1 MPEPLR
7 GHNTNSHTIR
17 HDTNLDNNSCDTN
30 VHSPIESKS
39 QDVNSSVNNT
49 PIETDLV
56 HLGRRPQDE
65 CSLFIQTGK
74 RSHKALWDSGAGQ
87 CVLSFDCYNAIPAKY
102 KTDLFTS
109 PIKIRAAN
117 GTLIE
122 NKGECDITFK
132 IGPIRFTFPFLCSAQ
147 LSQEFILGYNFSK
160 AFHIGTT
167 WSADDTMSLT
177 HQGKMIAQTI
187 STKEINSIVFC
198 CESTVIPPFSNA
210 KIKCRA
216 PKVRSRA
223 NSGQNLL
230 FEPSN
235 RHKSNYVNCNT
246 YNGLVTFDEHTAG
259 SGSFDIVM
267 TNTSNQH
274 VKVTK
279 NQTLGMLKSCDQDQ
293 ICTVHKLVMLEPNT
307 LGGEGITPKQTKQTH
322 DHSIESETVTKDF
335 YQIPTRNKHGE
346 IEVLTV
352 LKDNIS
358 TVNKITDTALDEFVS
373 HKKPELQDAPIDQ
386 KTKLDLE
393 QLLEKNKDAFA
404 EDERQI
410 GTTPL
415 ITMSIDTGDQ
425 PPIAKR
431 PYTLALKHHDWV
443 RAEIDKLL
451 EAGVIR
457 ESDSSWSAPI
467 VVVPKSDGGKRLC
480 IDYRALNQITRT
492 YIWPMP
498 RIEDILA
505 KLGKAK
511 FFTTL
516 DLRSGY
522 HHIAL
527 DKHSIKK
534 TAFCTPFGKYE
545 YLKVPFGLAQA
556 PSYFQKLMNK
566 VLNGLNFAFA
576 YLDDIIIFST
586 TAEEHMRHIQ
596 IVIDRLKSAQLKLKK
611 SKCAFFKKELY
622 YLGHLLTTEGIK
634 PQFEKVKAIH
644 EMKPPSNPKGIRE
657 FLGMVGFYRKFIN
670 RFADAAR
677 PITKLTRK
685 DSKYIW
691 TEECQ
696 TGFEYLRTSLTKSPI
711 LKYPDPHKRY
721 VVFTDASDQA
731 AAAVLTQEYSDDDGQ
746 VKEMPIAY
754 LSAQFND
761 TQFKW
766 STVVK
771 EGYAI
776 YYAMKKWRHY
786 LEDAEILLKSD
797 AKSLQKFLN
806 GRTDNLKLDRWSLEL
821 QGRNIQV
828 EHIPGYKNKA
838 ADCLSRLPFV
848 TRKRND
854 NPLKDEDIS
863 VNAVQPE
870 DDTCCPL
877 CEVDLTDTKTLQQE
891 DKHCI
896 RISKLIADPKSRFH
910 ERDSYGYDDKGIL
923 YHINRENGREYKATV
938 VPRVLVK
945 TVLKEMHDHFGHFGI
960 GKTYSL
966 IKRYYYW
973 PKMIKHIQSHVD
985 SCTLCRR
992 EKMQADKYQLQT
1004 TEIPNRAFGKVSI
1017 DLIVDLPVSHNG
1029 NKNILVMV
1037 DQLTS
1042 WPIATAIPDKE
1053 ATTVAN
1059 AIHKD
1064 LILQHGAPEILLSD
1078 NGKEFCNDTLAYVC
1092 QEYGIAQHFTS
1103 PYTPRSN
1110 GKTENFNKFL
1120 KASIRKLCQADNA
1133 AWDQVLDQILFSY
1146 RCCPHTSTGEA
1157 PYTLLYF
1164 RDPPIPIHKLIQP
1177 MESYK
1182 GDNSLGKQIEQS
1194 RVTLSIA
1201 AKMLERMRE
1210 NQKRHYKNRKS
1221 THTFKI
1227 GDLVLLKKHNKE
1239 KLELKWEPNY
1249 RIIKFPSLW
1258 SAIVE
1263 DQSNGRTKRCNIADL
1278 KIKHPSEDWDL
1289 KPGTVGRAAR
1299 FVNHPEN
1306 LPDID
1311 FVPDKIH
1318 TPDKNNIKPNK
1329 ADDIADN
1336 SHHKYSLRKSIKAPT
1351 KLDL

>member
-132 IGPIRFTFPFLCSAQ
+132 IGPIKFTFPFLCSAQ

-393 QLLEKNKDAFA
+393 KLLEKNKDAFA

-644 EMKPPSNPKGIRE
+644 EMKPPSNPKGVRE